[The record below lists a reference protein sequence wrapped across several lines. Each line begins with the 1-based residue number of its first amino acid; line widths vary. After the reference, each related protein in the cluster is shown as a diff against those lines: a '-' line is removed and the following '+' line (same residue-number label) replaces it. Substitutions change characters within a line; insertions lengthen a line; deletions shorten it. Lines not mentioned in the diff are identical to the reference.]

1 MDKTAK
7 VWDYYID
14 VIGGAMH
21 WNPILRGQFKI
32 GNWSQSVPLFFYF
45 IWLGSILG
53 RKIRS
58 IGN

>member
-7 VWDYYID
+7 VCDYYID

-32 GNWSQSVPLFFYF
+32 GNWSQSMPFFIYF
-45 IWLGSILG
+45 IWLGSIF
-53 RKIRS
+53 
-58 IGN
+58 